1 MALVEPR
8 APLAEPTAPLA
19 EPRAPLAEARAP
31 LPEPRAPLPEP
42 RAPLAE
48 PRAPLAEPRAPL
60 AEARAPLAEGRAPLA
75 RPAPLSRL
83 FLLQAHRDP
92 QPLPWLDR
100 IGQRAVAWLR
110 GAVQRPVPRLHRR
123 ALRVLAAAQPLFALD
138 EAALRA
144 ELAGRA
150 LRLHA
155 APLAETLEQCL
166 AGGIAAVRLVTGLTP
181 HPEQVMGALLL
192 SEGGIAEMATGEGKT
207 LTIAIAAA
215 VAAWQGR
222 PVHVVTANDYLARRD
237 AELFTAFYA
246 LCGLSVAAVTGET
259 PLASR
264 TAAHAH
270 DVVYTTAQDLLGD
283 FLRDRLALGRQ
294 PSPVALALLAL
305 QGAADG
311 AQPVMRGLHQVIVDE
326 ADSVLID
333 EAVTPLIISSPR
345 PDASLQA
352 AALDAV
358 RLAAQLREGADFT
371 LKPALRH
378 VELTAV
384 GKDRLASLTGSL
396 SAFWRSPD
404 RARELVGQALHAK
417 YLMLRDQHYVV
428 RDGKLVL
435 VDELTGRLAEQRT
448 LSLGLQQVL
457 EATAG
462 LALTPPAE
470 VSARLSFQRFFRL
483 FPRLSGTTGTAQEAR
498 PELAAVYR
506 QRSVAIPTHRP
517 VRRTRLPLR
526 RVPSEAA
533 KLDAIVAEA
542 LAVAAAGRAVLV
554 GIRSVRSG
562 EALLARFAAADP
574 ARAAGIRLLH
584 AVNHAQ
590 ESAIVAEAGREGGIT
605 VASNM
610 AGRGT
615 DIALAPVVRQQGGL
629 HVIIGEPND
638 YRRIDRQLIGR
649 CARQGDP
656 GSYRLYL
663 CPQDDVVRRFLP
675 APLGAAWR
683 RLPAG
688 LAQRLAPALLVQA
701 QRRAEGLSY
710 TQRKRILEQDL
721 HLDRTGF

>member
-1 MALVEPR
+1 MALAETQS
-8 APLAEPTAPLA
+8 PLAA
-19 EPRAPLAEARAP
+19 
-31 LPEPRAPLPEP
+31 
-42 RAPLAE
+42 
-48 PRAPLAEPRAPL
+48 
-60 AEARAPLAEGRAPLA
+60 
-75 RPAPLSRL
+75 PAPLSRL
-83 FLLQAHRDP
+83 FLLEAHREP
-92 QPLPWLDR
+92 QAMPWLDR
-100 IGQRAVAWLR
+100 AGHRAGGWLR
-110 GAVQRPVPRLHRR
+110 GAVQRPVPRLRRR
-123 ALRVLAAAQPLFALD
+123 ALRVLAAAQPLFALE
-138 EAALRA
+138 EAALRRH
-144 ELAGRA
+144 LAGLAQRM
-150 LRLHA
+150 RS
-155 APLAETLEQCL
+155 APLAGALEPCL
-166 AGGIAAVRLVTGLTP
+166 AGSIAAVRLVTGLTP

-207 LTIAIAAA
+207 LTIATAAA
-215 VAAWQGR
+215 VAAWRGR
-222 PVHVVTANDYLARRD
+222 PCHIVTANDYLARRD
-237 AELFTAFYA
+237 AELFTTFYA
-246 LCGLSVAAVTGET
+246 LCGLSVAAITGET
-259 PLASR
+259 PLPSRAS
-264 TAAHAH
+264 AHAH

-294 PSPVALALLAL
+294 PSPVALALRAM
-305 QGAADG
+305 QGVAGG

-326 ADSVLID
+326 ADSVLVD

-352 AALDAV
+352 AAQDAV
-358 RLAAQLREGADFT
+358 RLAAQLREGEDFT

-378 VELTAV
+378 VELTAA
-384 GKDRLASLTGSL
+384 GKDRLAALTGGL
-396 SAFWRSPD
+396 SAFWRSPE
-404 RARELVGQALHAK
+404 RARELAGQALHAK

-428 RDGKLVL
+428 REGKLVL

-462 LALTPPAE
+462 LELTPPAE

-483 FPRLSGTTGTAQEAR
+483 FPLLSGTTGTAREAR
-498 PELAAVYR
+498 GELAGVYR
-506 QRSVAIPTHRP
+506 QRSIAIPTHRP
-517 VRRTRLPLR
+517 VRRARLPLR
-526 RVPSEAA
+526 LLPSEAA
-533 KLDAIVAEA
+533 KFDAIVAEA
-542 LAVAAAGRAVLV
+542 LALAEAGRAVLV

-562 EALLARFAAADP
+562 EALLARFAAQSP

-590 ESAIVAEAGREGGIT
+590 ESSIVAEAGRAGAIT
-605 VASNM
+605 IASNM

-615 DIALAPVVRQQGGL
+615 DIGLDPTVREQGGL

-663 CPQDDVVRRFLP
+663 CPQDEVVQRFLP
-675 APLGAAWR
+675 ALARAAWW
-683 RLPAG
+683 RLPPG
-688 LAQRLAPALLVQA
+688 LAQRLAPALLVRA

-710 TQRKRILEQDL
+710 TQRKRILDQDL

>member
-1 MALVEPR
+1 M
-8 APLAEPTAPLA
+8 PLAETQP
-19 EPRAPLAEARAP
+19 
-31 LPEPRAPLPEP
+31 
-42 RAPLAE
+42 
-48 PRAPLAEPRAPL
+48 
-60 AEARAPLAEGRAPLA
+60 
-75 RPAPLSRL
+75 PLSRL
-83 FLLQAHRDP
+83 FLLEAHREP
-92 QPLPWLDR
+92 QPMPWLDR
-100 IGQRAVAWLR
+100 AGHRLGTWLR
-110 GAVQRPVPRLHRR
+110 GAVQRPVPRLRRR
-123 ALRVLAAAQPLFALD
+123 ALRVLAAAQPLFALE
-138 EAALRA
+138 EAPLRHH
-144 ELAGRA
+144 LAGLAQRM
-150 LRLHA
+150 RS
-155 APLAETLEQCL
+155 APLAEALEPCL
-166 AGGIAAVRLVTGLTP
+166 AGSVAAVRLVTGLTP

-207 LTIAIAAA
+207 LTIATAAA
-215 VAAWQGR
+215 VAAWRGR
-222 PVHVVTANDYLARRD
+222 PCHIVTANDYLARRD

-246 LCGLSVAAVTGET
+246 LCGLSVAAITGET
-259 PLASR
+259 PLPSRAS
-264 TAAHAH
+264 AHAH

-294 PSPVALALLAL
+294 PSPVALALRAMH
-305 QGAADG
+305 GVAGG

-326 ADSVLID
+326 ADSVLVD

-358 RLAAQLREGADFT
+358 RLAAQLREGEDFT

-378 VELTAV
+378 VELTAA
-384 GKDRLASLTGSL
+384 GKDRLAALTGSL
-396 SAFWRSPD
+396 SAFWRGPE
-404 RARELVGQALHAK
+404 RARELVGQALHARH
-417 YLMLRDQHYVV
+417 LMLRDQHYVV

-448 LSLGLQQVL
+448 LSLGLHQVL

-462 LALTPPAE
+462 LELTAPAE

-483 FPRLSGTTGTAQEAR
+483 FPLLSGTTGTAREAR
-498 PELAAVYR
+498 GELAGVYR

-517 VRRTRLPLR
+517 VRRARLPLR
-526 RVPSEAA
+526 LLASEAA
-533 KLDAIVAEA
+533 KFDAIVAEA
-542 LAVAAAGRAVLV
+542 LALAEAGRAVLV

-562 EALLARFAAADP
+562 EALLARFAAQSP

-590 ESAIVAEAGREGGIT
+590 ESSIVAEAGRAGAIT
-605 VASNM
+605 IASNM

-615 DIALAPVVRQQGGL
+615 DIGLEAIVRERGGL

-663 CPQDDVVRRFLP
+663 CPQDEVVQRFLP
-675 APLGAAWR
+675 ALARAAWW
-683 RLPAG
+683 RLPPG
-688 LAQRLAPALLVQA
+688 LAQRLAPALLVRA
-701 QRRAEGLSY
+701 QRRAEALSY
-710 TQRKRILEQDL
+710 TQRKRILDQDL

>member
-1 MALVEPR
+1 M
-8 APLAEPTAPLA
+8 PLTA
-19 EPRAPLAEARAP
+19 
-31 LPEPRAPLPEP
+31 
-42 RAPLAE
+42 
-48 PRAPLAEPRAPL
+48 
-60 AEARAPLAEGRAPLA
+60 
-75 RPAPLSRL
+75 PAPLTRL
-83 FLLQAHRDP
+83 FLLEAHRDP
-92 QPLPWLDR
+92 RPLPWLDR
-100 IGQRAVAWLR
+100 TGHRALARLR
-110 GAVQRPVPRLHRR
+110 TTVQRPVPRLRRR
-123 ALRVLAAAQPLFALD
+123 ALAVLAAAEPLFALT
-138 EAALRA
+138 EPALRH
-144 ELAGRA
+144 ELATLA
-150 LRLHA
+150 LRMRQ
-155 APLAETLEQCL
+155 APALLPVVLEPCL
-166 AGGIAAVRLVTGLTP
+166 AGSIAAVRLVTGLTP
-181 HPEQVMGALLL
+181 HPEQVMGALVL

-215 VAAWQGR
+215 VAAWRGR
-222 PVHVVTANDYLARRD
+222 PCHVVTANDYLARRD

-259 PLASR
+259 PLPSR
-264 TAAHAH
+264 GAAHAH
-270 DVVYTTAQDLLGD
+270 DVLYTTAQDLLGD

-294 PSPVALALLAL
+294 PSPVALALHAMH
-305 QGAADG
+305 GAPAG

-345 PDASLQA
+345 PDPSLQA

-358 RLAAQLREGADFT
+358 RLAAQLREGEDFT

-378 VELTAV
+378 VELTAT
-384 GKDRLASLTGSL
+384 GKDRLATLTGSL

-428 RDGKLVL
+428 REGKLVL

-462 LALTPPAE
+462 LELTPPAE

-483 FPRLSGTTGTAQEAR
+483 FPQLSGTTGTAQEAR
-498 PELAAVYR
+498 PELASVYR
-506 QRSVAIPTHRP
+506 QGSVAIPTHRP
-517 VRRTRLPLR
+517 VQRARLPLR
-526 RVPSEAA
+526 LLPSEDA
-533 KLDAIVAEA
+533 KFDAIVADT
-542 LAVAAAGRAVLV
+542 LAIAASGRAVLV

-562 EALLARFAAADP
+562 EALLARFAAHDP
-574 ARAAGIRLLH
+574 TRAAGIRLLH

-590 ESAIVAEAGREGGIT
+590 ESAIVAEAGREGAIT

-615 DIALAPVVRQQGGL
+615 DIALAPAVRDAGGL
-629 HVIIGEPND
+629 HVTIGEPND

-656 GSYRLYL
+656 GSFRLYL
-663 CPQDDVVRRFLP
+663 CPEDDVIHRFLP
-675 APLGAAWR
+675 RPVLLAWR
-683 RLPAG
+683 LLSPT
-688 LAQRLAPALLVQA
+688 LMERLAPRLLALA